1 MVGQHRLCGGTSRLL
16 RGACPLHPWPSL
28 GPLSGVRGQW
38 RRETGGS
45 GKNEI
50 PSRLGSLADL
60 CCAFKKKEV
69 LWVPP
74 QFLHHPSSPPLHHL
88 SSPSLHH
95 PCSPSLH
102 HPCSLSLHHPSHHP
116 QPEAQGEEGVFLF
129 PKLPEETEGEM
140 TRKN

>member
-1 MVGQHRLCGGTSRLL
+1 MAGQHRLCGGTSRLL

-45 GKNEI
+45 GKNES

-60 CCAFKKKEV
+60 CYAFKKEV

-102 HPCSLSLHHPSHHP
+102 HPSHYLN
-116 QPEAQGEEGVFLF
+116 QKLKERKVFSFSQNFLK
-129 PKLPEETEGEM
+129 KLKVKRQEKIKTV
-140 TRKN
+140 